1 MTQKDIAAYY
11 EQLTRG
17 EKGRFT
23 AFISLRLGGSPHSW
37 QHRLLCVARN
47 TAIRPL
53 SPVIIWELGSIIKTN
68 CWSGSLSLRS
78 RNYLKNFFIAVR

>member
-1 MTQKDIAAYY
+1 MEDLTQYNEQMTQKDIAAYY

-53 SPVIIWELGSIIKTN
+53 LEKPRDFDPFGQAGFAHLWLQ
-68 CWSGSLSLRS
+68 
-78 RNYLKNFFIAVR
+78 YD

>member
-1 MTQKDIAAYY
+1 MTQNEIAEYY

-23 AFISLRLGGSPHSW
+23 AFISLHLGCSPHSW

-47 TAIRPL
+47 TAVRPM
-53 SPVIIWELGSIIKTN
+53 SPVIIRELCNIIKSN
-68 CWSGSLSLRS
+68 CWR
-78 RNYLKNFFIAVR
+78 AEMVE

>member
-37 QHRLLCVARN
+37 QHRLLCIARN

-53 SPVIIWELGSIIKTN
+53 SPVIIRELGSISRLTA
-68 CWSGSLSLRS
+68 GERSLPNDSAS
-78 RNYLKNFFIAVR
+78 SQ

>member
-1 MTQKDIAAYY
+1 MTQKDIALYY

-37 QHRLLCVARN
+37 QHRRN
-47 TAIRPL
+47 
-53 SPVIIWELGSIIKTN
+53 K
-68 CWSGSLSLRS
+68 
-78 RNYLKNFFIAVR
+78 

>member
-37 QHRLLCVARN
+37 QHRLLGVARN

-53 SPVIIWELGSIIKTN
+53 SPVIIRELGSIIKTN
-68 CWSGSLSLRS
+68 CWRAE
-78 RNYLKNFFIAVR
+78 YAE

>member
-1 MTQKDIAAYY
+1 MTQKDIALYY

-37 QHRLLCVARN
+37 QHRLLCVCCQKYGY
-47 TAIRPL
+47 
-53 SPVIIWELGSIIKTN
+53 SPHVTSHHQGTVQ
-68 CWSGSLSLRS
+68 
-78 RNYLKNFFIAVR
+78 YH

>member
-1 MTQKDIAAYY
+1 MEQMTKIDIAAYY

-53 SPVIIWELGSIIKTN
+53 SPVIIRELGSIIKTN
-68 CWSGSLSLRS
+68 CWRAE
-78 RNYLKNFFIAVR
+78 FAE